1 MKFTRLLQLFVIA
14 TAFVFSGLAWASGGT
29 VVYHINDSANARMVL
44 GNITNHLNAVPDTKI
59 HVVSNGKGIDFLL
72 KDAQDNNGKP
82 YSTAIQTLADK
93 GVAFKVCRNTLNG
106 RKLGDDA
113 VVPQATIVPAAVAEI
128 ARLQIEEKAAYIK
141 P

>member
-1 MKFTRLLQLFVIA
+1 MKLIRLLQLFVVTIA
-14 TAFVFSGLAWASGGT
+14 FAFSNLALAAGAT

-72 KDAQDNNGKP
+72 KDAQDSNGKS
-82 YSTAIQTLADK
+82 YSAAIQTLAAK

-113 VVPQATIVPAAVAEI
+113 VVPEATIVPAAIAEI
-128 ARLQIEEKAAYIK
+128 ARLEIEEKAAYIK